1 MPERHAPA
9 GEEREEPRDPARVR
23 GRRAAAVTTAPGRV
37 LGDLFVCENTIVHL
51 PFRVRCLWLALALGV
66 VLALWS
72 LPGPPDAAP
81 RVLEGRVLGV
91 IDDETLR
98 VEVAGAEERVRYIA
112 IASPPASARA
122 GGAAAATS
130 RALAEG
136 RTVRLELDARER
148 DAEGRLLAYVHV
160 GDTMLNAELVRRGHA
175 LVVAMPPN
183 VRHDVRLLGLQR
195 EARATRRGVWAPADH
210 SR

>member
-1 MPERHAPA
+1 MTAPA
-9 GEEREEPRDPARVR
+9 
-23 GRRAAAVTTAPGRV
+23 RV
-37 LGDLFVCENTIVHL
+37 LGDLLVCENTIVRL
-51 PFRVRCLWLALALGV
+51 PFRLRCVWLALALGI
-66 VLALWS
+66 VLALWW
-72 LPGPPDAAP
+72 LPRPPDAAPP
-81 RVLEGRVLGV
+81 RVLEGRVLGI

-98 VEVAGAEERVRYIA
+98 VDVAGTEERVRYIA
-112 IASPPASARA
+112 IASHPATARA

-130 RALAEG
+130 RELAEG

-160 GDTMLNAELVRRGHA
+160 GGTMLNAELVRRGHA
-175 LVVAMPPN
+175 RVVAMPPN

-195 EARATRRGVWAPADH
+195 EARDTRRGLWAPAAP